1 MRLQTNPLHSASP
14 QRQAWWFVAF
24 IAALTLLP
32 LPFGGNRPWAS
43 DLFGALCAVM
53 VLGLAWDLYRMR
65 ETWPAG
71 APLYRLGISAALLT
85 LVALWAA
92 IQTVGWTPTAWQH
105 PLWQSVSAM
114 PDAKSGAI
122 ALDPDRFAESLTRLL
137 AYVACFL
144 LAFFAGRDATR
155 ALRVVK
161 ALAAA
166 AALYALYGLI
176 VQSTGAETILWYDK
190 WAYRNL
196 LTSTFVN
203 KNSYAT
209 YAALGLQCCIALL
222 WHRLKHRPND
232 ALPPDSVFAAQLERF
247 GKRDVFYALMGI
259 VVLGALVFTGSRA
272 GVASGGAG
280 CFVLLMLLAVNRRWG
295 WTQWLPLVAVGVAL
309 TLSFMMLGNMATI
322 NRLDETQVEADAAA
336 RLAAYDIATEAIA
349 DQPLRGYG
357 LGGFENAFR
366 LFRNPSL
373 ALWFQHAHNDYLELM
388 VELGVPA
395 ALMVFGAVAL
405 LLSCC
410 AFGVWRR
417 KRQEIFCILAF
428 SATATVGLHALADF
442 SLQIP
447 AVAATYATLLGLGVA
462 QSWSTREKGHD

>member
-1 MRLQTNPLHSASP
+1 MRTHALPSAP
-14 QRQAWWFVAF
+14 AQRQAWWFVAF
-24 IAALTLLP
+24 VAVLVALP

-43 DLFGALCAVM
+43 DVFAALCAAM
-53 VLGLAWDLYRMR
+53 LLGLAWDFYRLR
-65 ETWPAG
+65 ENWPTG
-71 APLYRLGISAALLT
+71 APLYRLATSAALLA
-85 LVALWAA
+85 LVALWAVA
-92 IQTVGWTPTAWQH
+92 QTLEWTPATWHH
-105 PLWQSVSAM
+105 PLWQSVRAM
-114 PDAKSGAI
+114 PNAASGAVS
-122 ALDPDRFAESLTRLL
+122 LDPDRFAESLARVL
-137 AYVACFL
+137 AYAACFL

-155 ALRVVK
+155 ALRLVK
-161 ALAAA
+161 ALAIAA
-166 AALYALYGLI
+166 AVYALYGLI
-176 VQSTGAETILWYDK
+176 VQSTGAATILWYDK
-190 WAYRNL
+190 WAYREL

-232 ALPPDSVFAAQLERF
+232 ALPPDSALAAQLERF
-247 GKRDVFYALMGI
+247 GKRDIFYVLMGLI
-259 VVLGALVFTGSRA
+259 VLGALVFTGSRA

-280 CFVLLMLLAVNRRWG
+280 CFALLLLLAVNRRWG
-295 WTQWLPLVAVGVAL
+295 WARWLPLVAVGVAL
-309 TLSFMMLGNMATI
+309 TLGFMSLGNMATI

-336 RLAAYDIATEAIA
+336 RLAAYDIASDAIA
-349 DQPLRGYG
+349 EQPLRGYG

-373 ALWFQHAHNDYLELM
+373 DLWFQHAHNDYLELM

-395 ALMVFGAVAL
+395 ALMLLAAIAL

-417 KRQEIFCILAF
+417 KRQEIFCILAL
-428 SATATVGLHALADF
+428 SATVTVGLHALADF
-442 SLQIP
+442 SMQIP
-447 AVAATYATLLGLGVA
+447 AVAATYAALLGLGVA